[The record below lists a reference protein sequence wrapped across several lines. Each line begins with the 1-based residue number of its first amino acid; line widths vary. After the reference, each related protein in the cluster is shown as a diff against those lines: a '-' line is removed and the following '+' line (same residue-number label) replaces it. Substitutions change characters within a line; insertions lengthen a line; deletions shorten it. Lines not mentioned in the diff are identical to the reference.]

1 MQLSDLTLQGEN
13 LHVELPIL
21 PPQLLHHFVRRLRM
35 RHLMRDGG
43 VRGVHVSEELAL
55 LLAQTLQLHNQLLK
69 ELGSLLRMIRGR
81 SRIGCACGLCSGC
94 LYIEIGGGSIYL
106 SSRLT
111 I

>member
-1 MQLSDLTLQGEN
+1 MW
-13 LHVELPIL
+13 
-21 PPQLLHHFVRRLRM
+21 
-35 RHLMRDGG
+35 HLVRDGG

-94 LYIEIGGGSIYL
+94 LYVEIGGGSVYL
-106 SSRLT
+106 SPRFT
-111 I
+111 V